1 MTKGIPALAF
11 VRKPAR
17 RLSSFGMYPSGIL
30 NDLNTSGQTSLSTAV
45 RAAAVHNASFSFS
58 IAFDKTELDEAVRY
72 QSKGVKVRFYDGH
85 WKPIVDR
92 SHYSAVGMAAD
103 SADTSL
109 LTSAI
114 EEDPTESPNAI
125 HIGRSEILHLH
136 CHHHHPRSKD
146 VPRKCRRDQ
155 NGALLC
161 DFDEISDFAYKQREA
176 SDSLLKFVTDI
187 PPNAP
192 IINVLLINVSYMS
205 SVVAI
210 KCSFGYEYIVHP
222 RTKRLNTEEVEDCT
236 NNLIGTLCL
245 DNLQLVECR
254 TKYKGAMVTQSM
266 S

>member
-1 MTKGIPALAF
+1 MKEGNFSTSP
-11 VRKPAR
+11 
-17 RLSSFGMYPSGIL
+17 RLDGG
-30 NDLNTSGQTSLSTAV
+30 
-45 RAAAVHNASFSFS
+45 
-58 IAFDKTELDEAVRY
+58 VRY
-72 QSKGVKVRFYDGH
+72 KETSARCGGSRRSTSSERNQRERAERDRISARCTMRLHNLPADGRSWSVRFCDSH

-92 SHYSAVGMAAD
+92 FHYSAVGMAAD

-125 HIGRSEILHLH
+125 YIGQSEILHLH

-146 VPRKCRRDQ
+146 VSRKCRRDQ

-161 DFDEISDFAYKQREA
+161 DFDEVIDYVDYARLIRSWLSRTCNFAYKQREV

-187 PPNAP
+187 PPNAS
-192 IINVLLINVSYMS
+192 IIVINVLLINVSYMS

-222 RTKRLNTEEVEDCT
+222 R
-236 NNLIGTLCL
+236 
-245 DNLQLVECR
+245 
-254 TKYKGAMVTQSM
+254 
-266 S
+266 

>member
-1 MTKGIPALAF
+1 
-11 VRKPAR
+11 
-17 RLSSFGMYPSGIL
+17 
-30 NDLNTSGQTSLSTAV
+30 
-45 RAAAVHNASFSFS
+45 
-58 IAFDKTELDEAVRY
+58 
-72 QSKGVKVRFYDGH
+72 VRFCDGH

-92 SHYSAVGMAAD
+92 SYCSAVGMAAD

-125 HIGRSEILHLH
+125 HTGRSEILHLH

-146 VPRKCRRDQ
+146 VPRKCRKDQ

-161 DFDEISDFAYKQREA
+161 DFDEVIDYVDYARLIRSWLSRTCN
-176 SDSLLKFVTDI
+176 SPLKFVTDV
-187 PPNAP
+187 PPNAS

-222 RTKRLNTEEVEDCT
+222 R
-236 NNLIGTLCL
+236 
-245 DNLQLVECR
+245 
-254 TKYKGAMVTQSM
+254 
-266 S
+266 